1 MTKVTL
7 IACTPNPVALMSL
20 SAHCCTTDK
29 ELSLEKEEDYQ
40 YKSLNHAVE
49 SNHQSVMEHVSLT
62 FLIEGMSRAC
72 SHQLVRHRVASIS
85 QQSQRYVKTEEP
97 VILIPKSISKAI
109 EKELTNGGGMSPNGC
124 LKASLENFDKC
135 LNDCI
140 KRMREL
146 GVPEEDIRY
155 LYPQGTI
162 TNMVFTCNM
171 RELKH
176 IAEERLCNRAQWEI
190 REIVKCMVDLTNQ
203 AVQPNLIP
211 LVPKCKTLGYCP
223 EAKCC
228 GLSKPRPKE

>member
-1 MTKVTL
+1 MIKVTL

-20 SAHCCTTDK
+20 SAHCCTTDN
-29 ELSLEKEEDYQ
+29 ELSFENEEASQ
-40 YKSLNHAVE
+40 YKSLRHAVE

-190 REIVKCMVDLTNQ
+190 RGIVKCMVELVNQ
-203 AVQPNLIP
+203 AVQPNIVP

>member
-1 MTKVTL
+1 
-7 IACTPNPVALMSL
+7 
-20 SAHCCTTDK
+20 
-29 ELSLEKEEDYQ
+29 
-40 YKSLNHAVE
+40 
-49 SNHQSVMEHVSLT
+49 
-62 FLIEGMSRAC
+62 
-72 SHQLVRHRVASIS
+72 
-85 QQSQRYVKTEEP
+85 
-97 VILIPKSISKAI
+97 
-109 EKELTNGGGMSPNGC
+109 MSPNGC

-155 LYPQGTI
+155 LYPQGTT

-190 REIVKCMVDLTNQ
+190 RGIVECMVELANQ
-203 AVQPNLIP
+203 AVQPNIVP